1 MVLLKKNNKKA
12 IENWEDKLAQIK
24 DMLEMA
30 DNPMS
35 YSEIEAETGL
45 SHEEVFRIISWYFSK
60 ITKDTTNSGFPHPD
74 FYLFGDNIKEIHG
87 NMGYKIVKSRL
98 NVGEKTAKYTR
109 GRLR

>member
-1 MVLLKKNNKKA
+1 MGL
-12 IENWEDKLAQIK
+12 
-24 DMLEMA
+24 
-30 DNPMS
+30 P
-35 YSEIEAETGL
+35 TG
-45 SHEEVFRIISWYFSK
+45 H
-60 ITKDTTNSGFPHPD
+60 SGFPHPD